1 MLWAQPWRGFGR
13 RSWIFFLRCQSTSVS
28 QGSFNLECVEFLKWT
43 VRQPHRSCSWEKVKH
58 KGQWRLWSQHQTYE
72 ATVPVQNRW
81 GFPGPG
87 IQVDR
92 KEQKSGI
99 WVGFCFFLSLLV
111 GGYPSFCRHA
121 ASSFSQLHENPPA
134 ALCRGRPFVYWLLLS
149 RCAFQVQR
157 CERLR
162 ECQAKKV
169 WEVRKY
175 QATTATSGTA
185 HYSAMD
191 LASQRVERVL
201 KLRNRKSGNV
211 EKCRQ
216 DDLRPGGGQ
225 KLCNRAAGFHWVEE
239 AGCREMWKMMA
250 DDVWDGEKW

>member
-43 VRQPHRSCSWEKVKH
+43 VRQPHRSCSWEKAIH

-87 IQVDR
+87 IQVDH
-92 KEQKSGI
+92 KDQKSGI
-99 WVGFCFFLSLLV
+99 WVGFWWVLPLLV
-111 GGYPSFCRHA
+111 GGYPSFCRPHA
-121 ASSFSQLHENPPA
+121 SSSFSQLHENPPA
-134 ALCRGRPFVYWLLLS
+134 ALCRVRPSGSAFRQKITGVPGKAFVYWLLLP

-175 QATTATSGTA
+175 QATTARSGTA
-185 HYSAMD
+185 PWIWHRSA
-191 LASQRVERVL
+191 S
-201 KLRNRKSGNV
+201 NV
-211 EKCRQ
+211 
-216 DDLRPGGGQ
+216 
-225 KLCNRAAGFHWVEE
+225 F
-239 AGCREMWKMMA
+239 
-250 DDVWDGEKW
+250 

>member
-43 VRQPHRSCSWEKVKH
+43 VRHPHRSCSWEKVKH

-99 WVGFCFFLSLLV
+99 WVGFCFFCPCLLAAIRAFAGMLLRRSLNCTKTLQLLCAEV
-111 GGYPSFCRHA
+111 GHLFTDYCYHVALFRCKDARDCESVKQKKYGKFGNIKLR
-121 ASSFSQLHENPPA
+121 QL
-134 ALCRGRPFVYWLLLS
+134 R
-149 RCAFQVQR
+149 QVQR
-157 CERLR
+157 I
-162 ECQAKKV
+162 
-169 WEVRKY
+169 
-175 QATTATSGTA
+175 TALWIW
-185 HYSAMD
+185 HRSA
-191 LASQRVERVL
+191 S
-201 KLRNRKSGNV
+201 NV
-211 EKCRQ
+211 
-216 DDLRPGGGQ
+216 
-225 KLCNRAAGFHWVEE
+225 F
-239 AGCREMWKMMA
+239 
-250 DDVWDGEKW
+250 